1 MCMADYPSILL
12 LNMHRGDVLTD
23 VHEETATGIF
33 LAVLFFVVVVVL
45 FFFLFYFIF
54 KLYIIVLVL
63 PNIKMNP
70 PQVYLCSPS

>member
-23 VHEETATGIF
+23 VQEKTATGIF

-45 FFFLFYFIF
+45 FFFILFYF
-54 KLYIIVLVL
+54 
-63 PNIKMNP
+63 
-70 PQVYLCSPS
+70 

>member
-12 LNMHRGDVLTD
+12 LNMHRGEVLTD

-45 FFFLFYFIF
+45 FFFILFYF
-54 KLYIIVLVL
+54 
-63 PNIKMNP
+63 
-70 PQVYLCSPS
+70 